1 MNFTNLEKFMDRL
14 TNWRIPGNAIS
25 VYKDGKEIHRYA
37 SGYSDIE
44 KKIPFSGDDLIY
56 IYSCSKVTTVSAMMQ
71 LIERGIVLP
80 SDPVCDYI
88 EEFKETY
95 VRGENGEIKK
105 AETTMTIRHL
115 MTMTAGLDYN
125 LDSDEIKAALRD
137 TNGKADAK
145 TIAKYIAKR
154 PLLFEPGTFWNYS
167 LCHDVLAGVIEAV
180 TGTRFS
186 EYVKKNIF
194 EPLGM
199 EKAYYHATPEIKKQ
213 LNPKYIYKVDN
224 GNSSDIVAMQMKT
237 PDGKGRIEDT
247 GKGNSHILGD
257 NYDSGGAGIIT
268 TVNEY
273 AKLAGALA
281 NGGVGATGER
291 ILSPGAI
298 NLLRANQL
306 DERAMSTMT
315 WSNLAGYG
323 YGLGVR
329 TLIDIA
335 KSGSCGSIG
344 EFVWGGAA
352 GATVLV
358 DPDKNIAF
366 FYSHHML
373 NPQEAYYQ
381 PRLRN
386 AFYSCF

>member
-1 MNFTNLEKFMDRL
+1 MLGRNLEL
-14 TNWRIPGNAIS
+14 S
-25 VYKDGKEIHRYA
+25 RYVIA
-37 SGYSDIE
+37 DELIE
-44 KKIPFSGDDLIY
+44 K
-56 IYSCSKVTTVSAMMQ
+56 
-71 LIERGIVLP
+71 GIVMI
-80 SDPVCDYI
+80 SDPVSDYI
-88 EEFKETY
+88 EEFKEMNI
-95 VRGENGEIKK
+95 RGENGEIKK

-115 MTMTAGLDYN
+115 MTMTAGLDYTLN
-125 LDSDEIKAALRD
+125 SDEINAALRD
-137 TNGKADAK
+137 TNGEADAK

-167 LCHDVLAGVIEAV
+167 LCHDVLAGVIEAI
-180 TGTRFS
+180 TGMRFS

-194 EPLGM
+194 EPLGI
-199 EKAYYHATPEIKKQ
+199 EKAYYHATPEIKEQ
-213 LNPKYIYKVDN
+213 LNPKYIYKVDD
-224 GNSSDIVAMQMKT
+224 GNSNDIVAMQMKT
-237 PDGKGRIEDT
+237 PDGKGKIEDT
-247 GKGNSHILGD
+247 GKGNSHILGK

-273 AKLAGALA
+273 AKLTGALA
-281 NGGVGATGER
+281 NGGLGTTGER

-298 NLLRANQL
+298 NLLRTNQL

-315 WSNLAGYG
+315 WGNLAGYG

-344 EFVWGGAA
+344 EFGWGGAA

-366 FYSHHML
+366 LYSHHML
-373 NPQEAYYQ
+373 NPQEVYYQ